1 MNGIQK
7 FEMWLSHMD
16 NKLEEANK
24 NGVPLMVEEMKEEQF
39 PLKWLSR
46 DKEDTQFYAPK
57 ENKYP
62 NGYMEKIE
70 YWLDKV
76 ENGRTAAGRAHAKA
90 KVLYFLKRQM
100 ES

>member
-24 NGVPLMVEEMKEEQF
+24 NGVPLMVEEMKEE
-39 PLKWLSR
+39 K
-46 DKEDTQFYAPK
+46 
-57 ENKYP
+57 KYP
-62 NGYMEKIE
+62 NGYIPKIE

-76 ENGRTAAGRAHAKA
+76 ENGRTAEGRAHAKS
-90 KVLYFLKRQM
+90 KVLYFLKKEM
-100 ES
+100 ERA